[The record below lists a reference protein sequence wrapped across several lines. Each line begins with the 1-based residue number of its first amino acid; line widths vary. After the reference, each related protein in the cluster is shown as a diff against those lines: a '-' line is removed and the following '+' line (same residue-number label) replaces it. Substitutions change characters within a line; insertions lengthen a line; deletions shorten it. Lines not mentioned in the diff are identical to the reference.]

1 MGAPILR
8 DLIDQEIGSFQKI
21 DNKWRPQN
29 LFFELQTKE
38 LMNDMVRRYNRLKEA
53 ENELQTLDRA
63 ERLLRLMRKM
73 GLILKR
79 AHFVRRANHLA
90 FGQAV
95 SEFYTAYGEILR
107 FLKIDE
113 ARGKL
118 EPV

>member
-1 MGAPILR
+1 
-8 DLIDQEIGSFQKI
+8 LIDQEIGSFQKI